1 MRRSRE
7 VDKDTIRLSKMKKS
21 INAGVAQLV
30 EQRIR
35 NAQVAGSSPATSSK
49 VKQTP
54 SRCLFCFQYDFGI
67 EPAISFGVPI
77 KPLALWGEEKH
88 MKCSFAK
95 AAAFCAEH
103 GICLDEVRPPAPKI
117 PKQNFCLGIFN
128 IMRLG

>member
-7 VDKDTIRLSKMKKS
+7 VDKDTNRLSKMKKS

-54 SRCLFCFQYDFGI
+54 LRCLFAFNYDDGR
-67 EPAISFGVPI
+67 EAAISFGVPI

-95 AAAFCAEH
+95 ATAFCVEH
-103 GICLDEVRPPAPKI
+103 GICLDESPATCSKNPKAD
-117 PKQNFCLGIFN
+117 FVFEFL
-128 IMRLG
+128 